1 MEPLH
6 SMISEQ
12 SPLLLS
18 EPHNLIS
25 SQRSLAFQP
34 LSHMTR
40 QPPPQ
45 PFLDLGFPSGNFKAL
60 GQKYFQRKQVASIH
74 LILRTE
80 A

>member
-12 SPLLLS
+12 SPLLS
-18 EPHNLIS
+18 EPHNLISS

-34 LSHMTR
+34 LSHMAR
-40 QPPPQ
+40 QPPPH

-60 GQKYFQRKQVASIH
+60 GQEYFQRKQVASIH
-74 LILRTE
+74 LIL
-80 A
+80 